1 MPEFENKSKI
11 NAYSE
16 NLIPTTAVNDFID
29 KSTVDRILTYYDDMD
44 NALSKVM
51 RTTVRISE
59 LDFYPLMDKPVIN
72 FMRTDGQHD
81 QFEYGGWEYE
91 KVMSKV
97 DNSVLKEI
105 PELVMAGLEK
115 LGHTHL
121 KFRQMAL
128 HNLDSFLPVHCDGN
142 NIKDR
147 NKGRPIPTQRTDWVP
162 QKILDDP
169 QKCVCAFQG
178 MITLHTDDVYGTAVF
193 DQWFPWSV
201 YYMPD
206 FTTATTPRPK
216 KNRMAFLQGDSMER
230 FDEHIRN
237 HTGQKFP
244 EQQFKQMQDLIK
256 RMKVTEAEGHM
267 PLLEQLKIEG
277 FEGLS
282 LETIADFGN
291 PGKLNLWDNKRFHMT
306 MPWIPRY
313 DTSRKLIQFETAYKW
328 YE

>member
-1 MPEFENKSKI
+1 MPEFKDKSKI

-16 NLIPTTAVNDFID
+16 DIIPTTAVDDFLD
-29 KSTVDRILTYYDDMD
+29 KKTVDRILTYYNDIDK
-44 NALSKVM
+44 ALSEIM
-51 RTTVRISE
+51 RTPVRISE
-59 LDFYPLMDKPVIN
+59 LDFYPPSDELDLQ
-72 FMRTDGQHD
+72 FMRYDNVYDEFKPQS
-81 QFEYGGWEYE
+81 WEYKE
-91 KVMSKV
+91 TMSKIDKTV
-97 DNSVLKEI
+97 MEELPEI
-105 PELVMAGLEK
+105 IMSGLEK
-115 LGHTHL
+115 LGFKHL

-147 NKGRPIPTQRTDWVP
+147 NKGRPIPTQRSDWVP
-162 QKILDDP
+162 EKILNNP
-169 QKCVCAFQG
+169 QKSVCAFQG

-216 KNRMAFLQGDSMER
+216 KNRMAFLQGDSTER
-230 FDEHIRN
+230 FNEHIRN

-244 EQQFKQMQDLIK
+244 EEQFKQMQDLIK

-267 PLLEQLKIEG
+267 PLLEQLKIGG

-282 LETIADFGN
+282 LETIADFGD
-291 PGKLNLWDNKRFHMT
+291 PGKLNLWDNKKFHMT

-313 DTSRKLIQFETAYKW
+313 ETSRKLIQFETAYKW